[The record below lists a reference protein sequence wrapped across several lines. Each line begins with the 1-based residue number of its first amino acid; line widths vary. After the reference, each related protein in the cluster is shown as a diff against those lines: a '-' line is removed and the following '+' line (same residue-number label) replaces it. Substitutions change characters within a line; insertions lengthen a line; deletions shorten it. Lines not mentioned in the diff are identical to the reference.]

1 MWVLFPEQELTEE
14 QVRRKLWRLPW
25 RCLQPVLL
33 GYLRIPISFNGC
45 SKKKKRHPFHCRD
58 PKLLSIFIWSIFIPR
73 IGLTSSKNISLER
86 TNERPLRSKQP
97 PVNPWA
103 SEPVARGQMLRTGS
117 SQDLKNRSEGGA
129 KCDAL
134 TSQVYGLCLF
144 LSAQISDTFPRRQGN
159 YNVAY
164 FSMTL
169 MSTVHMDFVP
179 SGLGRR
185 VA

>member
-1 MWVLFPEQELTEE
+1 
-14 QVRRKLWRLPW
+14 
-25 RCLQPVLL
+25 
-33 GYLRIPISFNGC
+33 
-45 SKKKKRHPFHCRD
+45 
-58 PKLLSIFIWSIFIPR
+58 
-73 IGLTSSKNISLER
+73 
-86 TNERPLRSKQP
+86 
-97 PVNPWA
+97 
-103 SEPVARGQMLRTGS
+103 MLRTGS

-134 TSQVYGLCLF
+134 TSQVYSLCLF